1 VSRFIPNEIIDMKR
15 EGNGLIYF
23 LVTLKLPAELTTGT
37 EPVPLPHWFPE
48 NEAQELLP

>member
-1 VSRFIPNEIIDMKR
+1 MKR

-48 NEAQELLP
+48 NETQELRGNSLESRAET